1 MIAIPSSAVIQ
12 NAIIFF
18 LKNCTPLCAYIYQ
31 KMPHELSIYLV
42 EQGGQCLD
50 NAYDQRAIAY
60 FFAGSGTNLKSL
72 SVMISPLNWKDFR
85 PLIALASTVSSMV
98 GVRPLCF

>member
-1 MIAIPSSAVIQ
+1 MKTIPRNAVMQ
-12 NAIIFF
+12 KAAIFF
-18 LKNCTPLCAYIYQ
+18 LKNCTPLCAYVYQ
-31 KMPHELSIYLV
+31 KMPHQPSIYFV

-50 NAYDQRAIAY
+50 NTYDQRAIGY
-60 FFAGSGTNLKSL
+60 FFAGKGTNLKSL

-85 PLIALASTVSSMV
+85 PLMALASTVSSMV